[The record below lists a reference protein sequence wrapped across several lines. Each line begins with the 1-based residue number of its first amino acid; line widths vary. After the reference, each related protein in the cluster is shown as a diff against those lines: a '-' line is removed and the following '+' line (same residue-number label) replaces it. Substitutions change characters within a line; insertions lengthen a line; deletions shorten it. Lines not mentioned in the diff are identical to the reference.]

1 MHTYQIFVIGFFAY
15 TFLSLIVTELIV
27 RGIKKRKAKKQ
38 AFADLV
44 YENRQLKN
52 EVYSLK
58 FRAKL
63 RGDSLDV

>member
-1 MHTYQIFVIGFFAY
+1 MHTYQVLVIGFFVY
-15 TFLSLIVTELIV
+15 MLLSLIVTELIV
-27 RGIKKRKAKKQ
+27 RGIKNRKAKKQ

-58 FRAKL
+58 FQAKL